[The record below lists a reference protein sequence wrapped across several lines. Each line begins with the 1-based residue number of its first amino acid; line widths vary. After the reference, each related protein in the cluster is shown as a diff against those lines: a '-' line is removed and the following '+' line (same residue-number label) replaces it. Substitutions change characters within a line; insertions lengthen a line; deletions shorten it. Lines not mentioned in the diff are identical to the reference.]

1 MKVISLLVTNFKND
15 NRVYRMAKSLS
26 QHGFPTTVVAWKK
39 GDVAEKENFNGVE
52 VERVVVSSDKWKRL
66 NLIIGAIQYFEFAFR
81 VISRCRNVDAWHCN
95 DYEAFVI
102 GVLAKITRPRLKLI
116 YDCHELES
124 HRNGKGGLMRFTIR
138 TIEKLFIPWT
148 ELVITVSPSI
158 QEFYKRKYSLPFVAL
173 VRNLPNEMQISHMNT
188 LREKLGLKKSQM
200 VFLYQGMLGKGRG
213 IEVLLNAF
221 ETRKT
226 NDAVIVF
233 MGFGALKEL
242 IEDFASRNENIFFI
256 PAVSYAEIPMYT
268 GSADFGVNSVEPTC
282 LSYKYSLPNKLFEY
296 IQSEIPV
303 LTNPLPDC
311 AALVNEFKVGK
322 VIPAW
327 NVDAI
332 NEVVSEVLREDLS
345 VYQPHL
351 KSAKKILNWE
361 VEEQVLI
368 SAYKSISNASSH

>member
-52 VERVVVSSDKWKRL
+52 VERVVVSSDKWQRL
-66 NLIIGAIQYFEFAFR
+66 NIIIGAIQYFEFAFR
-81 VISRCRNVDAWHCN
+81 VISRYRKVDAWHCN

-124 HRNGKGGLMRFTIR
+124 HRNGKGAFMRFAIR
-138 TIEKLFIPWT
+138 TIEKLFISWA

-158 QEFYKRKYSLPFVAL
+158 QEFYKRKYNLYFVAL
-173 VRNLPNEMQISHMNT
+173 VRNLPNEMQVSHSNT
-188 LREKLGLKKSQM
+188 LREKLDLKDDQR
-200 VFLYQGMLGKGRG
+200 VFLYQGMLAKGRG

-221 ETRKT
+221 ESRKT
-226 NDAVIVF
+226 TDAVIVF
-233 MGFGALKEL
+233 MGFGALKEQ
-242 IEDFASRNENIFFI
+242 IEAFAARNKNIFFV
-256 PAVSYAEIPMYT
+256 PAVSYAEIPLYT
-268 GSADFGVNSVEPTC
+268 GSADVGVNSVEPTC

-303 LTNPLPDC
+303 ITNPLPDC
-311 AALVNEFKVGK
+311 AALVNEYKVGR
-322 VIPAW
+322 VIPVW
-327 NVDAI
+327 NVAAI
-332 NEVVSEVLREDLS
+332 NEVVDEMMKYELS
-345 VYQPHL
+345 VYQEHL
-351 KSAKKILNWE
+351 KSAKKVLNWE
-361 VEEQVLI
+361 CEEKIFVE
-368 SAYKSISNASSH
+368 AYKRSFYEN